1 MKKYTKVYIDHFYG
15 GDSTDICCEIC
26 KTMYNHHTT
35 AVDVHHIGGRGSG
48 GSKLLDRPE
57 KLMALCRD
65 HHEACECGEIDD
77 NAQIKIHI
85 DFADENCT
93 PINEDIAWLTL
104 QEMTEKFK
112 QGTLETYKFEV

>member
-1 MKKYTKVYIDHFYG
+1 MRKHTKVYIDHFYG

-26 KTMYNHHTT
+26 KTMHNQPTR
-35 AVDVHHIGGRGSG
+35 AVDVHHIGGRGQG

-57 KLMALCRD
+57 KLMARCRECHD
-65 HHEACECGEIDD
+65 ACEAGAIDD
-77 NAQIKIHI
+77 KAQIKIHI
-85 DFADENCT
+85 DFAYDNQT

-112 QGTLETYKFEV
+112 QGTLENYKFEA

>member
-1 MKKYTKVYIDHFYG
+1 MKKHTKVYIDHFYG

-26 KTMYNHHTT
+26 KTMHNQHTR
-35 AVDVHHIGGRGSG
+35 AVDVHHLTPRRSG
-48 GSKLLDRPE
+48 GSRLLDRPE

-65 HHEACECGEIDD
+65 HHEACENLEIDT

-85 DFADENCT
+85 EFAQDNGT

-112 QGTLETYKFEV
+112 QGTLENYKFE